1 MSAREPRCRC
11 FSTHC
16 DVSMAECE
24 QKIKQNP
31 EKPLDLVQTVPPQ
44 TYSSSSQ
51 SQSYSNV
58 AFVVVTRQ
66 SPFGSSVLRVTIGR
80 GWAGGETVV
89 SCPGTR
95 PTLLERTGKINP
107 VRLKFK
113 RKLII
118 FLILSNV
125 FFVQDVFLY
134 Y

>member
-95 PTLLERTGKINP
+95 PTLLERTGK
-107 VRLKFK
+107 FK

-118 FLILSNV
+118 FLVLSNIFV
-125 FFVQDVFLY
+125 FVFLY